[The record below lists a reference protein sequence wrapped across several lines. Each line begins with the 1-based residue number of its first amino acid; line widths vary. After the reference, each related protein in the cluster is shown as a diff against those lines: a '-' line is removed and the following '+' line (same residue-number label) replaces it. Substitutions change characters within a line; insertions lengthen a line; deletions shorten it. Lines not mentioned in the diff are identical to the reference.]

1 MDQFKRSREI
11 TVDDTVSFLDDE
23 NVFGQYQKLDR
34 LIIIDGVSGVAD
46 KSNDFASFLTV
57 SQKFK
62 CSCVYI
68 FQIIYPEKS
77 IWKLILLLRNTFNIF
92 SSSVGQSSILKILSA
107 NSIRETVSYRQ
118 QNFLWINKLF
128 VNLENNYKKICLTI
142 DYFGINPNGSGRFR
156 TEADN
161 TEAQAGYF
169 NINKND
175 KLFISNELE
184 IIF

>member
-1 MDQFKRSREI
+1 M
-11 TVDDTVSFLDDE
+11 
-23 NVFGQYQKLDR
+23 
-34 LIIIDGVSGVAD
+34 
-46 KSNDFASFLTV
+46 LT
-57 SQKFK
+57 K
-62 CSCVYI
+62 
-68 FQIIYPEKS
+68 
-77 IWKLILLLRNTFNIF
+77 TFNIF
-92 SSSVGQSSILKILSA
+92 SSSAGQSSILKILFA
-107 NSIRETVSYRQ
+107 NSIRETVSYLQ

-175 KLFISNELE
+175 KLFISKWIRNNFLKETIIKFQIERVQCRRKNSETLDVSVKLKDLIQNGASIFREYRSEKLASSGRKE
-184 IIF
+184 IDERGKKTKIS